1 MITNIFAKQLTHS
14 APLAAREATGVFR
27 EATEC
32 GFGPTKGSESPLATE
47 VRGVSLIF
55 LLAVLL
61 LCSCNKNKTPSSQR
75 PELTAEM
82 AFEAVNNYCHQAY
95 DWSPAADNPS
105 LMSVTMGEETDSTYL
120 VVFRSYTGALVHF
133 HVSKASGTARMVES
147 VPALNVES
155 EAGTLNIY
163 DYLVQEK

>member
-1 MITNIFAKQLTHS
+1 MINSQLTHYT
-14 APLAAREATGVFR
+14 PLANRATGVFR
-27 EATEC
+27 GTTEC
-32 GFGPTKGSESPLATE
+32 GCGPTKGSESPLATE
-47 VRGVSLIF
+47 CRQKVSLIF
-55 LLAVLL
+55 SLIFTVLL
-61 LCSCNKNKTPSSQR
+61 LCSCHKDKTATPQR

-82 AFEAVNNYCHQAY
+82 AYEAVNNYCHQAY

-105 LMSVTMGEETDSTYL
+105 LMSVMMGEETDSTYL

-133 HVSKASGTARMVES
+133 HVSKASGTTRMVES
-147 VPALNVES
+147 VPTLNVES